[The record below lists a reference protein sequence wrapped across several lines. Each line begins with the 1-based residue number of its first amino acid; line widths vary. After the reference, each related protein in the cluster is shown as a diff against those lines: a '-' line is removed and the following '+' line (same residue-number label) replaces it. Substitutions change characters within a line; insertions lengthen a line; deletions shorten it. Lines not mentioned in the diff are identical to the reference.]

1 MNMYM
6 IKEFDLAI
14 YKYTRLYVRTLF
26 FQNIEKNYRANGE
39 AQDMMRCDMITSYI
53 YIHDQQ
59 KIIIADDKST
69 GYDVN
74 DKRFKYSIT
83 ENTRRKEV
91 RAKEFKP
98 SLRF

>member
-1 MNMYM
+1 MYM

-14 YKYTRLYVRTLF
+14 YYYTRLYVRTLF
-26 FQNIEKNYRANGE
+26 YQNIEKKYRANGE

-53 YIHDQQ
+53 YIYIHDRQ
-59 KIIIADDKST
+59 KSRIAEDKSI

-83 ENTRRKEV
+83 ENTRRKEF

-98 SLRF
+98 SLCF